1 MSQQGA
7 TQPGVAGG
15 LWQEQGVGT
24 RGWSGVWRHL
34 PTLLPPPFPSCFPP
48 PSPSPGCPSAFL
60 EAQVD
65 GVALSSLVLLPW
77 SLPVYRRMSFS
88 LLPHPWGTSPETRAS
103 ETSSGQETPGDQDRL
118 RLSWGSTERGLN
130 LATLGRMPELLSCSD
145 LNPEP
150 KITGRCSTRATPAG
164 RTWETGRGACW
175 PARCGRGRLQKDHEM
190 SSCSPP
196 DPTSARLEGSIGR
209 LVQSSGFRKTTL

>member
-1 MSQQGA
+1 MGCHNRGPRSQAWLVGCGRNREWGQED
-7 TQPGVAGG
+7 G
-15 LWQEQGVGT
+15 LVCGDT
-24 RGWSGVWRHL
+24 YPLHS
-34 PTLLPPPFPSCFPP
+34 LLPAHPASHPHLHLL
-48 PSPSPGCPSAFL
+48 GAFL

-65 GVALSSLVLLPW
+65 GGARSSLVLLPS
-77 SLPVYRRMSFS
+77 SLPVDRRMSFS

-103 ETSSGQETPGDQDRL
+103 ETSSGQETPGDQDQL

-130 LATLGRMPELLSCSD
+130 LATLGRMPELLICSD
-145 LNPEP
+145 LKPEP
-150 KITGRCSTRATPAG
+150 QITGRCSTRATPAG
-164 RTWETGRGACW
+164 RMWETGRGACW
-175 PARCGRGRLQKDHEM
+175 PARRGWGRLQKDHEM